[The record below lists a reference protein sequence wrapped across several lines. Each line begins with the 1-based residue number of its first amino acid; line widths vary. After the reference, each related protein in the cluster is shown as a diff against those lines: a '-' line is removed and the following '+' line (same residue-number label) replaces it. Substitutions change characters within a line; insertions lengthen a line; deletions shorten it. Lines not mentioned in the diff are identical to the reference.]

1 MAFEFASVLAK
12 SSTPPHSC
20 SSMIP
25 SRTQQIVPSARN
37 AFTRTFLQV
46 KWFLYYWHRSF
57 NKILNLIYL
66 YIYSI
71 VYLSSASRHIWSRPR
86 TPPCLAISL
95 QRWLPSKARFISWS
109 MDNFKTL
116 FDFLSLRRST
126 LNYEGKIKNMA
137 QVYKPWIFWVE
148 LWLPIIKFEME
159 CTLISLLSISSM
171 SFVNVAPSCVTIST
185 IADSLPTILP
195 GAIELLA
202 TVVETVRYIMCLL
215 TLNFNLKIKYAL
227 KALFYIVCLCWF
239 MKEDINISYLS
250 QLWSSSRCWCNTSS
264 FGKVLL
270 DWLLFHGVDS
280 GDEISPLGESIPTT
294 LILGFDL
301 TSSL

>member
-46 KWFLYYWHRSF
+46 KWFIYYLLR
-57 NKILNLIYL
+57 ILCIIFVEFLTLCIYL
-66 YIYSI
+66 I
-71 VYLSSASRHIWSRPR
+71 VYLSSASRHIWSRLR

-137 QVYKPWIFWVE
+137 QVYTPWIWD
-148 LWLPIIKFEME
+148 LAM
-159 CTLISLLSISSM
+159 
-171 SFVNVAPSCVTIST
+171 
-185 IADSLPTILP
+185 IANHKIWN
-195 GAIELLA
+195 GM
-202 TVVETVRYIMCLL
+202 Y
-215 TLNFNLKIKYAL
+215 LNFFA
-227 KALFYIVCLCWF
+227 
-239 MKEDINISYLS
+239 
-250 QLWSSSRCWCNTSS
+250 
-264 FGKVLL
+264 
-270 DWLLFHGVDS
+270 
-280 GDEISPLGESIPTT
+280 
-294 LILGFDL
+294 
-301 TSSL
+301 